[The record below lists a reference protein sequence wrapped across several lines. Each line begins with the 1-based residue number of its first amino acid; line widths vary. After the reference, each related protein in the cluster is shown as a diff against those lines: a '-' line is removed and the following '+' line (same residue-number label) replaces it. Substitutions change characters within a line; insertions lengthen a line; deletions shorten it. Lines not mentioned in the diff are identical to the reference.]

1 MGPGGGG
8 AQPDEGQH
16 CGDDEVILG
25 VALLLV
31 QVQVGVEDVQRQTVK
46 KKLSLSHLT
55 SGNHNTHVAEL

>member
-16 CGDDEVILG
+16 RGDDEVILG

-31 QVQVGVEDVQRQTVK
+31 QVQVRVEDVQRQTVNK
-46 KKLSLSHLT
+46 SAVIILLIR
-55 SGNHNTHVAEL
+55 